1 MDFIPHFAARGG
13 IFPPCE
19 LGGLKIVRA
28 GSAASK
34 LLETQDMTNIG
45 VDTGSEAQGSPAEF
59 NKSSSRLAL
68 LLSAGLAVSKLPLLQ
83 GKPESAV
90 CLSRSM
96 PSALEMSLLFR
107 TDDLAL

>member
-13 IFPPCE
+13 IFPPCK
-19 LGGLKIVRA
+19 LGGLKIVQA

-59 NKSSSRLAL
+59 NKSSSHLAL

-83 GKPESAV
+83 VSQN
-90 CLSRSM
+90 
-96 PSALEMSLLFR
+96 LLCV
-107 TDDLAL
+107 